1 MNLQARISAA
11 LESELSAIYEEL
23 GIINGDIS
31 PSDQIEWESVTN
43 SAALLFSKLI
53 EFNKE

>member
-11 LESELSAIYEEL
+11 LESELSAIYDEL
-23 GIINGDIS
+23 GITNGDIS
-31 PSDQIEWESVTN
+31 PSDLVEWESVTN